1 MVKNA
6 GGNKS
11 KRQGRKYI
19 TAPQQ
24 RSVRYKK
31 EEDESYAVVTKLFG
45 GPNCEVM
52 CMDGIIRHCIIRNK
66 FRGRD
71 KKDNTIATNVWVLI
85 GIRTWEARSDKPQK
99 SDLLAVYSP
108 QDKDKLCSTLE
119 KSEII
124 HLLKACDENTDDYKD
139 AGINFSHDNSS
150 DHDSM
155 VTPSVD
161 CENDEI
167 NKTQE
172 SDDDIIDV
180 DEI

>member
-1 MVKNA
+1 MVKNT

-11 KRQGRKYI
+11 KRQGRKHI
-19 TAPQQ
+19 SAPQQ
-24 RSVRYKK
+24 RNLRFKT

-52 CMDGIIRHCIIRNK
+52 CMDGILRHCIIRNK

-71 KKDNTIATNVWVLI
+71 KKDNNIAPNVWVLV

-108 QDKDKLCSTLE
+108 NDKAKLRATLQE
-119 KSEII
+119 EELI
-124 HLLKACDENTDDYKD
+124 HLLKVTDEKATNYTDDSIVFTDENIETIID
-139 AGINFSHDNSS
+139 NELEHNQPVTHD
-150 DHDSM
+150 
-155 VTPSVD
+155 
-161 CENDEI
+161 
-167 NKTQE
+167 K
-172 SDDDIIDV
+172 SDDDVIDI